1 MKDTVLTLMEKAGI
15 PITRGNYLKV
25 AFLGD
30 SRQPLDAEVEAELPD
45 SLEIE
50 LVFLKTKGSKDR

>member
-1 MKDTVLTLMEKAGI
+1 MEDTVLTLMEKAGI

-30 SRQPLDAEVEAELPD
+30 SRQPLDAEVEAEMPE
-45 SLEIE
+45 SLEIV
-50 LVFLKTKGSKDR
+50 LVFPKTKGNKHR